1 MVQRIALE
9 ELITSLRGEIP
20 YAHPTSYQKKYKLM
34 KELTENKVIEKIFD
48 KCLSDL
54 KVENDLFVVNAL
66 NYFILKM
73 YKHTIASPVFLLFS
87 FNSYLHSATSSN
99 NDEKSYTEK
108 NLHIG
113 LCKFL

>member
-1 MVQRIALE
+1 MLTQHH
-9 ELITSLRGEIP
+9 T
-20 YAHPTSYQKKYKLM
+20 KKKKSKLL

-87 FNSYLHSATSSN
+87 FNNYLHSATSSN